1 MSIEVQKPG
10 LWTTVQDGGR
20 WGARKYGV
28 VVSGAMDRF
37 AYRVANALV
46 GNEPQAAA
54 LELTLLGPELC
65 AGEDVLLAICGIGCR
80 VEAVPPGGAAAAA
93 VAEAAP
99 LWRPFLLRAGTQ
111 LRFRGGFAGSRAYVA
126 LGGGVAAEPVL
137 GSRSTYV
144 RAALGGVAGRPLVAG
159 DAVQAAPAGAVSR
172 RLAGALAGTS
182 AWRAGA
188 ALAAASWAASARI
201 WPAYGEAPEL
211 RVLPGREA
219 GLFTAASVD
228 AWRRSGYRVAPQS
241 DRMGCRLQGTPL
253 ALAPGADAEM
263 LSEAVAPGTVQ
274 IPPDGQ
280 PIILAADC
288 QTTGGYPRLA
298 HVIDA
303 DLPLLAQLKP
313 GDTVYF
319 REVSLREAQEALLLR
334 ELDLRMLA
342 AAVRARAQEAGA
354 GGL

>member
-1 MSIEVQKPG
+1 MSLEVRKPG
-10 LWTTVQDGGR
+10 LLTTVQDGGR
-20 WGARKYGV
+20 LGARKFGV

-37 AYRVANALV
+37 AYRAANALV

-54 LELTLLGPELC
+54 LELTLLGPELHAC
-65 AGEDVLLAICGIGCR
+65 EDVLLAVCGIGCR
-80 VEAVPPGGAAAAA
+80 VDAVPPGGAAAA
-93 VAEAAP
+93 AEAAP

-111 LRFRGGFAGSRAYVA
+111 LCFRGGFAGSRAYVA
-126 LGGGVAAEPVL
+126 LGGGIAAAPVL

-144 RAALGGVAGRPLVAG
+144 RAALGGVAGRPLQAG
-159 DAVQAAPAGAVSR
+159 DAVEAAPAGAVSR
-172 RLAGALAGTS
+172 RLVRALAGTS

-188 ALAAASWAASARI
+188 ALAAADWAASAYIR
-201 WPAYGEAPEL
+201 PAYGEAPVL

-219 GLFTAASVD
+219 GWFTAASVA
-228 AWRRSGYRVAPQS
+228 AWRRTGYRVAPQS
-241 DRMGCRLQGTPL
+241 DRMGCRLQGEPL
-253 ALAPGADAEM
+253 ALAPGVAAEM
-263 LSEAVAPGTVQ
+263 ISEAVAPGTVQ

-303 DLPLLAQLKP
+303 DLPLLAQVKP
-313 GDTVYF
+313 GDIVYF

-334 ELDLRMLA
+334 ELDLRVLA
-342 AAVRARAQEAGA
+342 AGVRARAQMSGGA
-354 GGL
+354 